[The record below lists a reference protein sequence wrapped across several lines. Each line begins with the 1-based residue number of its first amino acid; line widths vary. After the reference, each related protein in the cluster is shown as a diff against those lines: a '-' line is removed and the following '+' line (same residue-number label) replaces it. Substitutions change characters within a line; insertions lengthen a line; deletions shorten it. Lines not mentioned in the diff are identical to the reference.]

1 MEIVWG
7 KVALDPNWSCLSNDA
22 SGSRWLRIPMM
33 ETSIDVEALM
43 QMSSNHWDWYES
55 EMVRFILLGL
65 PTLAFLW
72 NWSGRGSKKGV
83 LYRACLLNLLS
94 FSIYFVCISILPSA
108 VRYRKLT
115 WVAYSGIPALIILG
129 WPLLFAAGSLV
140 ICMLA
145 FLVKG
150 IDRLF
155 TMLCGILMLI
165 LWASSLVPPN

>member
-1 MEIVWG
+1 MHL
-7 KVALDPNWSCLSNDA
+7 AA
-22 SGSRWLRIPMM
+22 RWLRILMM
-33 ETSIDVEALM
+33 ETSIDVEALV
-43 QMSSNHWDWYES
+43 QMSSNPWQWYES
-55 EMVRFILLGL
+55 EMVRFILFGL
-65 PTLAFLW
+65 PILALLW
-72 NWSGRGSKKGV
+72 NWSRRGSKKGV

-94 FSIYFVCISILPSA
+94 FSTYFACVSILPFA

-115 WVAYSGIPALIILG
+115 WVAYSGIPSLIIVG

-145 FLVKG
+145 FLAKG

-155 TMLCGILMLI
+155 TILCGILMLI